1 MWADDQPPKYAIEF
15 LKIQIFSGKLP
26 IIFNVNDLL
35 CWSGSLNYNTQK
47 VPKSFCSFQGYQF
60 FFSSSSNLGLMPG
73 IIWTML
79 LSVVQITGHSFIFW
93 QLDCIARKKM
103 SQKRNDWQRRFDRK
117 KWCRLIYL
125 RFIKM
130 WRYVDVRNKGDW
142 SHRNFITIL
151 LHFT

>member
-1 MWADDQPPKYAIEF
+1 MNNGINQKIILRSSSHQACSVLQPNSKKQITWNRPLFFRERLGF
-15 LKIQIFSGKLP
+15 LKAA
-26 IIFNVNDLL
+26 
-35 CWSGSLNYNTQK
+35 QK
-47 VPKSFCSFQGYQF
+47 VNLFAHSKVISF

-130 WRYVDVRNKGDW
+130 WRYVIKVTDRTG
-142 SHRNFITIL
+142 IL
-151 LHFT
+151 